1 MIVTALV
8 LAGPLAAGAQG
19 HPYAPL
25 ILQLPGSTRALAM
38 GNANVGGRDDDVLFY
53 NPAQLFVAR
62 GTSVS
67 EQWYS
72 GADMLTTISTSGLTL
87 GPGIIGLGVQSLA
100 FRSDLGTPDP
110 SQLGRSRFFPA
121 SGLVLATG
129 YSQRLFGTRL
139 GVVAK
144 LVDQQIGTLRDRR
157 GAYDAGIARDM
168 LRGTFGLSVQ
178 NIGEAMRTG
187 PTPLVPLGI
196 TSERVPMP
204 TRATFGYQMSGL
216 PVGQF
221 DIAAS
226 SAVSVSRGHR
236 VSGGVGSEIG
246 YSWLEGY
253 SISIRGGARRAADAG
268 EGRWTAGFAANADRL
283 SLEYALEGR
292 QPVTLPGPGALRPV
306 QHRTAHR
313 IGLRIR

>member
-1 MIVTALV
+1 MVRPIADRCKQSALSRERVWRYNPPRPGRGRIAAGTPEPADCGVPQERRRRQHLGGNLNSRMIVTALV

-25 ILQLPGSTRALAM
+25 ILQRPGSTRALAM

-226 SAVSVSRGHR
+226 SAVRSEERR
-236 VSGGVGSEIG
+236 VGK
-246 YSWLEGY
+246 
-253 SISIRGGARRAADAG
+253 
-268 EGRWTAGFAANADRL
+268 
-283 SLEYALEGR
+283 
-292 QPVTLPGPGALRPV
+292 
-306 QHRTAHR
+306 
-313 IGLRIR
+313 